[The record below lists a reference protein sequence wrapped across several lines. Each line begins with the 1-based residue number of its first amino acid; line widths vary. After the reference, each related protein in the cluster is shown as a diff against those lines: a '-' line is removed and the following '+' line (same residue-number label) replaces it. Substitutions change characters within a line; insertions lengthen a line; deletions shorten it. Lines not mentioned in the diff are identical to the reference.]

1 MADFGTV
8 ARPYAR
14 ALFELARES
23 QALDG
28 WSAALATAAAVVGDP
43 AARRYLGQPGL
54 GDDERAA
61 FVTSLA
67 ADVPGAELLGSDAG
81 KNLLR
86 LLAENERLGAL
97 PEIAAQF
104 DALKSQAENKVKVIV
119 TTASPVDDALK
130 AKIAEGLRKKLGRDV
145 EIELAL
151 DPALIGG
158 AVIRA
163 EDMVIDG
170 SVRSRLQQLAA
181 SLID

>member
-1 MADFGTV
+1 MADFGAV

-23 QALDG
+23 GKLAD
-28 WSAALATAAAVVGDP
+28 WASARSAAAAVVAEPG
-43 AARRYLGQPGL
+43 AQRNLGQPGL
-54 GDDERAA
+54 GDEERAA
-61 FVTSLA
+61 FVIALA
-67 ADVPGAELLGSDAG
+67 EGVPGTEVLAGDAG

-104 DALKSQAENKVKVIV
+104 EQLKSQAENKVKVTV
-119 TTASPVDDALK
+119 TTATEVDDALK
-130 AKIAEGLRKKLGRDV
+130 AKIAERLRKKLGRDV
-145 EIELAL
+145 ELELAL
-151 DPALIGG
+151 DPGLIGG

-170 SVRSRLQQLAA
+170 SVRSRLEQLAA

>member
-1 MADFGTV
+1 MADFGAV

-14 ALFELARES
+14 ALFELARDSGSLGEWS
-23 QALDG
+23 SALD
-28 WSAALATAAAVVGDP
+28 AAAAVVAEP

-54 GDDERAA
+54 GDVERAG

-67 ADVPGAELLGSDAG
+67 SGVAGADLLGSDAG
-81 KNLLR
+81 KNFLK

-104 DALKSQAENKVKVIV
+104 EQLKSQAENKVKVTV

-130 AKIAEGLRKKLGRDV
+130 AKIAEGLRKKLGREV
-145 EIELAL
+145 ELELAL
-151 DPALIGG
+151 DPTLIGG

-170 SVRSRLQQLAA
+170 SLKSRLRELAA